1 MVSKNNY
8 RLMTERCFSH
18 QQHWGLRKLSIGVA
32 SVLLGTAIIAQGSV
46 YADTQTTP
54 SDSSENSVDKTVDNP
69 TDSGQTYVLKS
80 SANSAASDN
89 SGTPT
94 SSTDNATS
102 ASTPNESA
110 ANEDTDINGVPT
122 TFTCAK
128 SAVTSNGDSNPNTKE
143 SGEYWPDTKGAS
155 IKNYDKTTSTDF
167 STDKAA
173 SENHAIDPS
182 TIKGYDQEYSD
193 TPNLMHTQDLHL
205 YVNGK
210 EVDIS
215 TLQDDDKLND
225 NSEYPNHNSKGHA
238 RLIKVSDFGP
248 NTYFYARNAVQKYN
262 QITGEIDHYD
272 VKWTL
277 ESVNYANEQALLAFG
292 IKGILDGGGNLLFNV
307 GSGWQVAK
315 RGNFANTHLQFF
327 KEINVHKFANQDGTL
342 KETVTEAIKNGD
354 IVATALKIHE
364 GFTDLDN
371 NEAIE
376 ISENAVHRVLVD
388 DSATLAYQKTNDGY
402 LAITRTYNDISDH
415 DAKFNN
421 ANQVV
426 ALLELDVPKE
436 GFDLSIATSGPS
448 TKGEMAEG
456 SKVAPAVLDTVAY
469 LKTLTVNYYELG
481 ENGNPTTIK
490 LKDTKTAHNFIGKSY
505 GLQNT
510 DQDQDGKQDAFDY
523 SAPQEITDQDGT
535 TWRLVKQTGNN
546 LKNHTYQDCLNV
558 INYYYQ
564 KSEVRRQGTESV
576 TYKFYNDQEKTELV
590 KEITKTPVCQ
600 DGKWQWQVKETDYDD
615 QGNETHQSITTDGLI
630 EGLSADQATVKFTGT
645 VNYDSNGKASGTTW
659 DANNSTYGTIKTPAI
674 EGYTADKPSVG
685 GETVSPNDSSL
696 NREYKVVYTQNR
708 YHKGKDTE
716 TKDVTRTIEYYDNV
730 THEPIPSNLES
741 TVTQTATLKRNKIYD
756 DQNNFIGYGTVS
768 ADGSSYTIDNSWKV
782 DAQTWTQQDSTDLS
796 DYGYTAPDRASVA
809 TVTVDGSTTNV
820 TEKVYYGH
828 QTMPV
833 TPTNPGTPGK
843 PINPKGDA
851 KYPKGITKND
861 LTATVKRTINY
872 VDENGNK
879 VNGAPDGTSTYVQ
892 TAEFTRTAIVDKVTG
907 KILGYD
913 TNNDGKVDTEN
924 ANRAWTPIEKTLE
937 TVKSA
942 DPSSVGYDKVDIANV
957 SSLVVTP
964 DQGNKTVKVTYSNNK
979 TYHMGTDAETKD
991 VTRTI
996 EYYDSVTHEP
1006 IPSNLESTVTQTA
1019 TLKRNKIYDDQNN
1032 FIGYGTVSAD
1042 GSSYTIDNSWKV
1054 DAQTWTQ
1061 QDSTDLSDYGYTAP
1075 DRASVATVTVDG
1087 STTNVT
1093 EKVYYGH
1100 QTMPVTPTN
1109 PGTPGKPINPKG
1121 DAKYPK
1127 GITKN
1132 DLTATVK
1139 RTINYVDEDGNK
1151 VNGAPD
1157 GTSSYVQTAEFTRTA
1172 IVDKVTGKILGYDT
1186 NNDGKVDTE
1195 SADRAWTP
1203 IEKTL
1208 EAVKSADPSSVG
1220 YDNVDIANVSSLVV
1234 TPDQGNKTVKV
1245 TYNNNPVSGTIKYID
1260 DTTGVELDSDNLP
1273 SGKIGST
1280 INYKTADKIKSYK
1293 DQGYELVSNDFTDGS
1308 QVYKKTG
1315 NDFVVRLKHKTQTIT
1330 PNDPNPVTPGQPINP
1345 NNPNSPVYPTGVDHK
1360 NLAKDATQTIHYI
1373 GAGDKTPADNI
1384 VRQKDAFTR
1393 TVTIDKVTGKILTI
1407 TPWSTKTFNT
1417 VNTPV
1422 VNGYHADKKVAGG
1435 LTATVDNPNV
1445 EDTVNYAP
1453 NGKLIP
1459 VDPNGK
1465 PIPGADTPTYTT
1477 DPKNPTKVLN
1487 PTVPSIDGWEPKDKR
1502 PGDSITPK
1510 DPGRDTP
1517 VPYDQVVSGTIKYID
1532 DTTGKELSSENL
1544 AKGTVGSKISYT
1556 TKDKIKDYE
1565 GHGYEL
1571 VSNNFTDG
1579 TQTYA
1584 KEGNDFVV
1592 HLKHAIKESVSYKDA
1607 TQTIHYT
1614 GVGSDT
1620 LTDKVQTEKNAFSKT
1635 DTVDKVT
1642 GEVTKTTGWVGTKTF
1657 GTEDTP
1663 VVNGYHADK
1672 KVAGGLTAT
1681 VDNPNVEETVTYA
1694 PNGKLIPVDENGTPI
1709 PGANT
1714 PTYTTDSNDP
1724 TKVLNPTVPRIDG
1737 WQPKD
1742 NQPGDSITPNDP
1754 GKDTKVPY
1762 VQVVS
1767 GTIKYIDDTTGKEL
1781 SGENLKKGTVGSK
1794 IDYQTA
1800 DKIKDYENQGYE
1812 LVSNDFTD
1820 GTQTYAKE
1828 GNDFIVHLKHATKT
1842 ITPEDPATPG
1852 DPINPN
1858 DPNSPVYPTEVDHK
1872 NLAKDATQTIHYI
1885 GAGDKTPA
1893 DNIVRQKDAFTR
1905 TVTIDKVTGK
1915 ILTITPWSTKTFNT
1929 VNTPVVNGY
1938 HADKK
1943 TAGGLTATVDN
1954 PNVEETVTYAPNGKL
1969 IPVDENGKPI
1979 PGANTPTY
1987 TTDSNDPT
1995 KVLSPTVPR
2004 IDGWQPKDNQPGDSI
2019 TPKDPGKDTPVIYV
2033 EKPQKPVMP
2042 VVPEQPENPAVPN
2055 NSEQPRTPDQPD
2067 NSKQPSKPTITDQP
2081 NDSIVPNNAKHL
2093 AALTPRDQS
2102 QGISAVPGDSKQ
2114 RATVSN
2120 SVAAVS
2126 EKETTLPQTGNDKN
2140 QAEAAMGLGLTSL
2153 STIMAML
2160 GLKKRRHN

>member
-1 MVSKNNY
+1 MIEK
-8 RLMTERCFSH
+8 CFN
-18 QQHWGLRKLSIGVA
+18 QRQHWGLRKLSIGVA

-46 YADTQTTP
+46 YADTQSAP
-54 SDSSENSVDKTVDNP
+54 ADSAENGVSSTGESAA
-69 TDSGQTYVLKS
+69 SGHTYVLKS
-80 SANSAASDN
+80 SQDTAATTDSQATAASAA
-89 SGTPT
+89 P
-94 SSTDNATS
+94 AM
-102 ASTPNESA
+102 ASA
-110 ANEDTDINGVPT
+110 AEGQTDHDVNGVQT
-122 TFTCAK
+122 TFTRNQ
-128 SAVTSNGDSNPNTKE
+128 SAVTGNSDSNPIGNE
-143 SGEYWPDTKGAS
+143 SGAYWPDTKGAS
-155 IKNYDKTTSTDF
+155 IKNYDKTHSVDFAQGGTDLSGGKF
-167 STDKAA
+167 VDPTKLTD
-173 SENHAIDPS
+173 
-182 TIKGYDQEYSD
+182 YDQEYSD
-193 TPNLMHTQDLHL
+193 TPNLMHNQDLHL

-215 TLQDDDKLND
+215 TLQDDDSLGNQKQLN
-225 NSEYPNHNSKGHA
+225 SSYPGHNSKGHA
-238 RLIKVSDFGP
+238 HLIKVSDFGP

-262 QITGEIDHYD
+262 QITGAIEHYD

-292 IKGILDGGGNLLFNV
+292 IKGLLDGGGNLLFNV

-327 KEINVHKFANQDGTL
+327 KEVNIDNFVNQNGTL
-342 KETVTEAIKNGD
+342 KETVAEAIKNGD

-388 DSATLAYQKTNDGY
+388 NSATLAYQKTNDGY

-415 DAKFNN
+415 DAKFKNTD
-421 ANQVV
+421 QVV

-448 TKGEMAEG
+448 VKGEMAEG

-469 LKTLTVNYYELG
+469 LKTLTVNYYELD

-564 KSEVRRQGTESV
+564 KSEVRQQGTESV

-590 KEITKTPVCQ
+590 KEITKTPVYQ

-615 QGNETHQSITTDGLI
+615 QGNETHQSTITDSLM

-645 VNYDSNGKASGTTW
+645 VNYDGNGKVTGTTW
-659 DANNSTYGTIKTPAI
+659 DANDRTYGTIKTLPV
-674 EGYTADKPSVG
+674 EGYTADKNSVG
-685 GETVSPNDSSL
+685 GETVLPNDSSL

-708 YHKGKDTE
+708 YRLTEKFVDEDGNELSPSVPKGSSYKNGDGFDV
-716 TKDVTRTIEYYDNV
+716 TKDAKVIPGYVLIKQDN
-730 THEPIPSNLES
+730 TSGKFSNGD
-741 TVTQTATLKRNKIYD
+741 QTATFIYK
-756 DQNNFIGYGTVS
+756 
-768 ADGSSYTIDNSWKV
+768 KV
-782 DAQTWTQQDSTDLS
+782 GKLIPVD
-796 DYGYTAPDRASVA
+796 PD
-809 TVTVDGSTTNV
+809 
-820 TEKVYYGH
+820 
-828 QTMPV
+828 
-833 TPTNPGTPGK
+833 GK
-843 PINPKGDA
+843 PIPGADTPT
-851 KYPKGITKND
+851 YKND
-861 LTATVKRTINY
+861 PTDPTKVLNPTVPSI
-872 VDENGNK
+872 
-879 VNGAPDGTSTYVQ
+879 DGWKPKDNQPGDSITPKDPTQDTPVPYVQ
-892 TAEFTRTAIVDKVTG
+892 VVSGTIKYIDDMTG
-907 KILGYD
+907 KELNSENLKKGTVGSKIDYQTADKIKDYEDHGYELVSND
-913 TNNDGKVDTEN
+913 FKDGKQTYAKEGNDFVVHLKHAT
-924 ANRAWTPIEKTLE
+924 
-937 TVKSA
+937 KS
-942 DPSSVGYDKVDIANV
+942 
-957 SSLVVTP
+957 VTP
-964 DQGNKTVKVTYSNNK
+964 D
-979 TYHMGTDAETKD
+979 
-991 VTRTI
+991 
-996 EYYDSVTHEP
+996 
-1006 IPSNLESTVTQTA
+1006 
-1019 TLKRNKIYDDQNN
+1019 
-1032 FIGYGTVSAD
+1032 
-1042 GSSYTIDNSWKV
+1042 
-1054 DAQTWTQ
+1054 
-1061 QDSTDLSDYGYTAP
+1061 
-1075 DRASVATVTVDG
+1075 
-1087 STTNVT
+1087 
-1093 EKVYYGH
+1093 
-1100 QTMPVTPTN
+1100 N
-1109 PGTPGKPINPKG
+1109 PATPGQPINPKG

-1186 NNDGKVDTE
+1186 DNDGKVDTE
-1195 SADRAWTP
+1195 NANRAWTP

-1220 YDNVDIANVSSLVV
+1220 YDKVDTANVSPLVV
-1234 TPDQGNKTVKV
+1234 TPDQGDKTVTV
-1245 TYNNNPVSGTIKYID
+1245 TYSNNPVSGTIKYID

-1360 NLAKDATQTIHYI
+1360 NLAKDAAQTIHYI

-1517 VPYDQVVSGTIKYID
+1517 VPYDQVVSGMIKYID

-1544 AKGTVGSKISYT
+1544 EKGIVGSKINYF

-1565 GHGYEL
+1565 DH
-1571 VSNNFTDG
+1571 
-1579 TQTYA
+1579 
-1584 KEGNDFVV
+1584 
-1592 HLKHAIKESVSYKDA
+1592 
-1607 TQTIHYT
+1607 
-1614 GVGSDT
+1614 
-1620 LTDKVQTEKNAFSKT
+1620 
-1635 DTVDKVT
+1635 
-1642 GEVTKTTGWVGTKTF
+1642 
-1657 GTEDTP
+1657 
-1663 VVNGYHADK
+1663 
-1672 KVAGGLTAT
+1672 
-1681 VDNPNVEETVTYA
+1681 
-1694 PNGKLIPVDENGTPI
+1694 
-1709 PGANT
+1709 
-1714 PTYTTDSNDP
+1714 
-1724 TKVLNPTVPRIDG
+1724 
-1737 WQPKD
+1737 
-1742 NQPGDSITPNDP
+1742 
-1754 GKDTKVPY
+1754 
-1762 VQVVS
+1762 
-1767 GTIKYIDDTTGKEL
+1767 
-1781 SGENLKKGTVGSK
+1781 
-1794 IDYQTA
+1794 
-1800 DKIKDYENQGYE
+1800 GYE
-1812 LVSNDFTD
+1812 LVSNDFND
-1820 GTQTYAKE
+1820 GKQTYAKE
-1828 GNDFIVHLKHATKT
+1828 GNDFIVHLKHATKET
-1842 ITPEDPATPG
+1842 V
-1852 DPINPN
+1852 
-1858 DPNSPVYPTEVDHK
+1858 SY
-1872 NLAKDATQTIHYI
+1872 KDATQTIHYT
-1885 GAGDKTPA
+1885 GAGSDTPA
-1893 DNIVRQKDAFTR
+1893 DKVQTEKHAFSKTD
-1905 TVTIDKVTGK
+1905 TIDKVTGEVTK
-1915 ILTITPWSTKTFNT
+1915 TTGWIGTKTFGT
-1929 VNTPVVNGY
+1929 EDTPVINGY

-1943 TAGGLTATVDN
+1943 VAGGLMATVDN
-1954 PNVEETVTYAPNGKL
+1954 PNVEDTVNYAPNGKL
-1969 IPVDENGKPI
+1969 IPVDPNGKPI

-1987 TTDSNDPT
+1987 TTDPKDPT
-1995 KVLSPTVPR
+1995 KVLNPTLPR
-2004 IDGWQPKDNQPGDSI
+2004 IDGWQPKDKQPGDSI
-2019 TPKDPGKDTPVIYV
+2019 TPNDPGKDTPVIYV

-2042 VVPEQPENPAVPN
+2042 VIP
-2055 NSEQPRTPDQPD
+2055 EQPRTPNQPD
-2067 NSKQPSKPTITDQP
+2067 NSKQPSKLTITDQP

-2102 QGISAVPGDSKQ
+2102 QDISAVPGDSKQ

>member
-8 RLMTERCFSH
+8 QQLIEKCLNQR
-18 QQHWGLRKLSIGVA
+18 QHWGLRKLSIGVA
-32 SVLLGTAIIAQGSV
+32 SVLLGTAIIAQGAV
-46 YADTQTTP
+46 YADTQSATA
-54 SDSSENSVDKTVDNP
+54 DSAENGISSAGESAV
-69 TDSGQTYVLKS
+69 SGNTYVLKS
-80 SANSAASDN
+80 SQDTSATTDSQATAASAAPAMASAAE
-89 SGTPT
+89 GQ
-94 SSTDNATS
+94 TDHDVNGVQT
-102 ASTPNESA
+102 TFKRNESA
-110 ANEDTDINGVPT
+110 VTGNSDNN
-122 TFTCAK
+122 
-128 SAVTSNGDSNPNTKE
+128 STSNE
-143 SGEYWPDTKGAS
+143 SGVYWPDTKGAS
-155 IKNYDKTTSTDF
+155 IKNYDKTHSVDFAQGGTDLSSGKF
-167 STDKAA
+167 VDPTKLTD
-173 SENHAIDPS
+173 
-182 TIKGYDQEYSD
+182 YDQEYSD

-210 EVDIS
+210 EVDIN
-215 TLQDDDKLND
+215 TLQDDDDLNH
-225 NSEYPNHNSKGHA
+225 NLEYPNHISRGHA

-262 QITGEIDHYD
+262 QITGAIEHYD

-292 IKGILDGGGNLLFNV
+292 IKGILDSGGNLLFNV

-327 KEINVHKFANQDGTL
+327 KEVNIDNFVNQNGTL
-342 KETVTEAIKNGD
+342 KETVAEAIKNGD

-388 DSATLAYQKTNDGY
+388 NSTTLAHQKTNDGY
-402 LAITRTYNDISDH
+402 LAITRPYNDISDH
-415 DAKFNN
+415 DTKFNN
-421 ANQVV
+421 ANEVV

-448 TKGEMAEG
+448 VKGEMAEG

-469 LKTLTVNYYELG
+469 LKTLTVNYYELD

-535 TWRLVKQTGNN
+535 TWKLVKQTGNN
-546 LKNHTYQDCLNV
+546 LKDNEKDKKHDNTYQDCLNV

-564 KSEVRRQGTESV
+564 KSEVRQQGTESV
-576 TYKFYNDQEKTELV
+576 TYKFYNDQEKTKLV
-590 KEITKTPVCQ
+590 KEITKTPVYQ
-600 DGKWQWQVKETDYDD
+600 DGEWQWRIEETDYDD
-615 QGNETHQSITTDGLI
+615 QGHKTYQTTITTDSLM
-630 EGLSADQATVKFTGT
+630 EGLSADQAIVKFTGT
-645 VNYDSNGKASGTTW
+645 VNYDGNGKATGTTW
-659 DANNSTYGTIKTPAI
+659 DSNNKTYGTIKTPAV
-674 EGYTADKPSVG
+674 EGYTADKASVG
-685 GETVSPNDSSL
+685 GETVLPNGSSL
-696 NREYKVVYTQNR
+696 NRAYEVVYTQNR
-708 YHKGKDTE
+708 YHLTEKFVDEAGHELLQSVPKGSSYKNGDGFDVTKDAKVIPGYVLVKQDNTSGKFGNGDQTATFTYKKVGKLIPVDENNQAIPGANTSTYKTDPTNPTKVLNPTVPSIDGWKPKDNQPGDSITPKDPTQDTPVPYVQVVSGTIKYVDDTTGKQLSSENLKKGTVGSKINYTTKDKIESYKDHGYELVSNNFSDGKQTYAKEGNDFEVHLKHATKSVTPDDPATPGQPINPKGDAKYPKGVAKNDLTATVKRTINYVDEDGNKVNGAPDGTGSYVQTAEFTRTVIVDKVTGKILGYDTNNDGKVDTENGNRAWTPIDKTLEAVKSADPSSVGYDKVDIANVSSLVVTPDQGDKTVKVTYSNNKTYHMGTDAE
-716 TKDVTRTIEYYDNV
+716 TKDVTRKIEYYDNV

-782 DAQTWTQQDSTDLS
+782 DAQTWTQQDSADLS
-796 DYGYTAPDRASVA
+796 DYGYTAPDRASV
-809 TVTVDGSTTNV
+809 
-820 TEKVYYGH
+820 
-828 QTMPV
+828 
-833 TPTNPGTPGK
+833 
-843 PINPKGDA
+843 
-851 KYPKGITKND
+851 
-861 LTATVKRTINY
+861 
-872 VDENGNK
+872 
-879 VNGAPDGTSTYVQ
+879 
-892 TAEFTRTAIVDKVTG
+892 
-907 KILGYD
+907 
-913 TNNDGKVDTEN
+913 
-924 ANRAWTPIEKTLE
+924 
-937 TVKSA
+937 
-942 DPSSVGYDKVDIANV
+942 
-957 SSLVVTP
+957 
-964 DQGNKTVKVTYSNNK
+964 
-979 TYHMGTDAETKD
+979 
-991 VTRTI
+991 
-996 EYYDSVTHEP
+996 
-1006 IPSNLESTVTQTA
+1006 
-1019 TLKRNKIYDDQNN
+1019 
-1032 FIGYGTVSAD
+1032 
-1042 GSSYTIDNSWKV
+1042 
-1054 DAQTWTQ
+1054 
-1061 QDSTDLSDYGYTAP
+1061 
-1075 DRASVATVTVDG
+1075 VAVTVDG

-1186 NNDGKVDTE
+1186 DNDGKVDTE
-1195 SADRAWTP
+1195 NANRAWTP

-1208 EAVKSADPSSVG
+1208 ETVKSADPSSVG
-1220 YDNVDIANVSSLVV
+1220 YDKVDTANVSPLVV
-1234 TPDQGNKTVKV
+1234 TPDQGDKTVTV
-1245 TYNNNPVSGTIKYID
+1245 TYSNNPVSGTIKYID

-1280 INYKTADKIKSYK
+1280 INYKTADKIKAYE

-1360 NLAKDATQTIHYI
+1360 NLAKNATQTIHYI
-1373 GAGDKTPADNI
+1373 GAGDKTPADN
-1384 VRQKDAFTR
+1384 VVTQKDAFTR

-1445 EDTVNYAP
+1445 EETVTYAP

-1459 VDPNGK
+1459 VDPNGT
-1465 PIPGADTPTYTT
+1465 PIPGANTPTYTT
-1477 DPKNPTKVLN
+1477 DPNDPTKVLN
-1487 PTVPSIDGWEPKDKR
+1487 PTVPSIDGWQPKDKR
-1502 PGDSITPK
+1502 PGDSVMPK

-1544 AKGTVGSKISYT
+1544 EKGIVGSKINYF
-1556 TKDKIKDYE
+1556 TKDRIKDYE
-1565 GHGYEL
+1565 DH
-1571 VSNNFTDG
+1571 
-1579 TQTYA
+1579 
-1584 KEGNDFVV
+1584 
-1592 HLKHAIKESVSYKDA
+1592 
-1607 TQTIHYT
+1607 
-1614 GVGSDT
+1614 
-1620 LTDKVQTEKNAFSKT
+1620 
-1635 DTVDKVT
+1635 
-1642 GEVTKTTGWVGTKTF
+1642 
-1657 GTEDTP
+1657 
-1663 VVNGYHADK
+1663 
-1672 KVAGGLTAT
+1672 
-1681 VDNPNVEETVTYA
+1681 
-1694 PNGKLIPVDENGTPI
+1694 
-1709 PGANT
+1709 
-1714 PTYTTDSNDP
+1714 
-1724 TKVLNPTVPRIDG
+1724 
-1737 WQPKD
+1737 
-1742 NQPGDSITPNDP
+1742 
-1754 GKDTKVPY
+1754 
-1762 VQVVS
+1762 
-1767 GTIKYIDDTTGKEL
+1767 
-1781 SGENLKKGTVGSK
+1781 
-1794 IDYQTA
+1794 
-1800 DKIKDYENQGYE
+1800 GYE
-1812 LVSNDFTD
+1812 LVSNDFND
-1820 GTQTYAKE
+1820 GKQTYAKE
-1828 GNDFIVHLKHATKT
+1828 GNDFIVHLKHATK
-1842 ITPEDPATPG
+1842 EKV
-1852 DPINPN
+1852 
-1858 DPNSPVYPTEVDHK
+1858 SY
-1872 NLAKDATQTIHYI
+1872 KDATQTIHYT
-1885 GAGDKTPA
+1885 GAGSDTPA
-1893 DNIVRQKDAFTR
+1893 DKVQTEKHAFSKTD
-1905 TVTIDKVTGK
+1905 TIDKVTGEVTK
-1915 ILTITPWSTKTFNT
+1915 TTGWIGTKTFGT
-1929 VNTPVVNGY
+1929 EDTPVINGY

-1943 TAGGLTATVDN
+1943 VAGGLMATVDN
-1954 PNVEETVTYAPNGKL
+1954 PNVEDTVNYAPNGKL
-1969 IPVDENGKPI
+1969 IPVDPNGKPI
-1979 PGANTPTY
+1979 PGADTPTY
-1987 TTDSNDPT
+1987 TTNPTNPT
-1995 KVLSPTVPR
+1995 KVLNPTVPS
-2004 IDGWQPKDNQPGDSI
+2004 IDDWQPKDKRPGDSVVP
-2019 TPKDPGKDTPVIYV
+2019 TNPGKDTPVVYV
-2033 EKPQKPVMP
+2033 KKRQKPVMP
-2042 VVPEQPENPAVPN
+2042 VIP
-2055 NSEQPRTPDQPD
+2055 EQPRTPNQPD
-2067 NSKQPSKPTITDQP
+2067 NSKQPSKLTITDQP

-2102 QGISAVPGDSKQ
+2102 QDISAVPGDSKQ

>member
-122 TFTCAK
+122 TFTRAK
-128 SAVTSNGDSNPNTKE
+128 SAVTGNGDSNPNTKE

-590 KEITKTPVCQ
+590 KEITKTPVYQ

-796 DYGYTAPDRASVA
+796 DCGYTAPDRASVA
-809 TVTVDGSTTNV
+809 
-820 TEKVYYGH
+820 
-828 QTMPV
+828 
-833 TPTNPGTPGK
+833 
-843 PINPKGDA
+843 A
-851 KYPKGITKND
+851 
-861 LTATVKRTINY
+861 
-872 VDENGNK
+872 
-879 VNGAPDGTSTYVQ
+879 
-892 TAEFTRTAIVDKVTG
+892 
-907 KILGYD
+907 
-913 TNNDGKVDTEN
+913 
-924 ANRAWTPIEKTLE
+924 
-937 TVKSA
+937 
-942 DPSSVGYDKVDIANV
+942 
-957 SSLVVTP
+957 
-964 DQGNKTVKVTYSNNK
+964 
-979 TYHMGTDAETKD
+979 
-991 VTRTI
+991 
-996 EYYDSVTHEP
+996 
-1006 IPSNLESTVTQTA
+1006 
-1019 TLKRNKIYDDQNN
+1019 
-1032 FIGYGTVSAD
+1032 
-1042 GSSYTIDNSWKV
+1042 
-1054 DAQTWTQ
+1054 
-1061 QDSTDLSDYGYTAP
+1061 
-1075 DRASVATVTVDG
+1075 VTVDG

-1195 SADRAWTP
+1195 SADRAWMP

-1885 GAGDKTPA
+1885 GAGDKTPV

-1905 TVTIDKVTGK
+1905 TITIDKVTGK
-1915 ILTITPWSTKTFNT
+1915 ILSITPWSTKTFNT

>member
-110 ANEDTDINGVPT
+110 ANENTDINGVPT
-122 TFTCAK
+122 TFTRAK
-128 SAVTSNGDSNPNTKE
+128 SAVTGNDDSNPNTKE
-143 SGEYWPDTKGAS
+143 SGKYWPDTKGAS
-155 IKNYDKTTSTDF
+155 IKNYDKTTSTNF

-448 TKGEMAEG
+448 AKGGMAEG

-590 KEITKTPVCQ
+590 KEITKTPVYQ

-615 QGNETHQSITTDGLI
+615 QGNETHQSITTDGLM

-708 YHKGKDTE
+708 YRLTEKFVDEDGHELSRSVPKGSSYKNGDGFDVTKDAKVIPGYVLVKQDNTKGKFGNGDQTATFTYKKVGKLIPVDENGTPIPGADTP
-716 TKDVTRTIEYYDNV
+716 TYKNDPNDSSKVAPN
-730 THEPIPSNLES
+730 EPIPD
-741 TVTQTATLKRNKIYD
+741 VP
-756 DQNNFIGYGTVS
+756 GYMPVNPS
-768 ADGSSYTIDNSWKV
+768 
-782 DAQTWTQQDSTDLS
+782 
-796 DYGYTAPDRASVA
+796 
-809 TVTVDGSTTNV
+809 
-820 TEKVYYGH
+820 
-828 QTMPV
+828 PV
-833 TPTNPGTPGK
+833 TPKDPTQDTPVPYAQVVSGTIKYIDDMTGKELSSEPLKKGTVGSKIDYTTKDKIKDYEDHGYELVSNNFSDGTQTYAKEGNNFEVHLKHATKSVTPDDPATPGK
-843 PINPKGDA
+843 TINPKGDA
-851 KYPKGITKND
+851 KYPKGITKD
-861 LTATVKRTINY
+861 
-872 VDENGNK
+872 
-879 VNGAPDGTSTYVQ
+879 
-892 TAEFTRTAIVDKVTG
+892 
-907 KILGYD
+907 
-913 TNNDGKVDTEN
+913 
-924 ANRAWTPIEKTLE
+924 
-937 TVKSA
+937 
-942 DPSSVGYDKVDIANV
+942 
-957 SSLVVTP
+957 
-964 DQGNKTVKVTYSNNK
+964 
-979 TYHMGTDAETKD
+979 
-991 VTRTI
+991 
-996 EYYDSVTHEP
+996 
-1006 IPSNLESTVTQTA
+1006 
-1019 TLKRNKIYDDQNN
+1019 
-1032 FIGYGTVSAD
+1032 
-1042 GSSYTIDNSWKV
+1042 
-1054 DAQTWTQ
+1054 
-1061 QDSTDLSDYGYTAP
+1061 
-1075 DRASVATVTVDG
+1075 
-1087 STTNVT
+1087 
-1093 EKVYYGH
+1093 
-1100 QTMPVTPTN
+1100 
-1109 PGTPGKPINPKG
+1109 
-1121 DAKYPK
+1121 
-1127 GITKN
+1127 

-1157 GTSSYVQTAEFTRTA
+1157 GKSSYVQTAEFTRTA

-1220 YDNVDIANVSSLVV
+1220 YDKVDTANVSPLVV
-1234 TPDQGNKTVKV
+1234 TPDQGDKIVTV
-1245 TYNNNPVSGTIKYID
+1245 TYSNNPVSGTIKYID

-1620 LTDKVQTEKNAFSKT
+1620 PTDKVQTEKNAFSKT

-1742 NQPGDSITPNDP
+1742 NQPGDSITP
-1754 GKDTKVPY
+1754 
-1762 VQVVS
+1762 
-1767 GTIKYIDDTTGKEL
+1767 
-1781 SGENLKKGTVGSK
+1781 
-1794 IDYQTA
+1794 
-1800 DKIKDYENQGYE
+1800 
-1812 LVSNDFTD
+1812 
-1820 GTQTYAKE
+1820 
-1828 GNDFIVHLKHATKT
+1828 
-1842 ITPEDPATPG
+1842 
-1852 DPINPN
+1852 
-1858 DPNSPVYPTEVDHK
+1858 
-1872 NLAKDATQTIHYI
+1872 
-1885 GAGDKTPA
+1885 
-1893 DNIVRQKDAFTR
+1893 
-1905 TVTIDKVTGK
+1905 
-1915 ILTITPWSTKTFNT
+1915 
-1929 VNTPVVNGY
+1929 
-1938 HADKK
+1938 
-1943 TAGGLTATVDN
+1943 
-1954 PNVEETVTYAPNGKL
+1954 
-1969 IPVDENGKPI
+1969 
-1979 PGANTPTY
+1979 
-1987 TTDSNDPT
+1987 
-1995 KVLSPTVPR
+1995 
-2004 IDGWQPKDNQPGDSI
+2004 
-2019 TPKDPGKDTPVIYV
+2019 KDPGKDTPVIYV

-2067 NSKQPSKPTITDQP
+2067 NSKQPSKPTITDQ
-2081 NDSIVPNNAKHL
+2081 
-2093 AALTPRDQS
+2093 QS
-2102 QGISAVPGDSKQ
+2102 Q
-2114 RATVSN
+2114 R
-2120 SVAAVS
+2120 
-2126 EKETTLPQTGNDKN
+2126 
-2140 QAEAAMGLGLTSL
+2140 
-2153 STIMAML
+2153 
-2160 GLKKRRHN
+2160 

>member
-8 RLMTERCFSH
+8 RQMIEKCFN
-18 QQHWGLRKLSIGVA
+18 QRQHWGLRKLSIGVA

-46 YADTQTTP
+46 YADTQSAP
-54 SDSSENSVDKTVDNP
+54 ADSAENGVSSTGESAA
-69 TDSGQTYVLKS
+69 SGNTYVLKS
-80 SANSAASDN
+80 SQD
-89 SGTPT
+89 
-94 SSTDNATS
+94 TS
-102 ASTPNESA
+102 ATTDSQAAVTSTSPATA
-110 ANEDTDINGVPT
+110 AVSEAQTDHDVNGVQT
-122 TFTCAK
+122 TFTRSQ
-128 SAVTSNGDSNPNTKE
+128 SAVTGNSDSNPISDE

-155 IKNYDKTTSTDF
+155 IKNYDKTITTDF

-173 SENHAIDPS
+173 AENQVIDPS

-215 TLQDDDKLND
+215 TLQDDDKLNGD
-225 NSEYPNHNSKGHA
+225 SKYPTHSSKGHA
-238 RLIKVSDFGP
+238 HLIKVSDFGP

-262 QITGEIDHYD
+262 QITGAIEHYD

-292 IKGILDGGGNLLFNV
+292 IKGLLDGGGNLLFNV

-327 KEINVHKFANQDGTL
+327 KEVNIDNFVNQNGTL
-342 KETVTEAIKNGD
+342 KETVAEAIKNGD

-388 DSATLAYQKTNDGY
+388 NSATLAYQKTNDGY

-415 DAKFNN
+415 DAKFKNTD
-421 ANQVV
+421 QVV

-448 TKGEMAEG
+448 VKGEMAEG

-469 LKTLTVNYYELG
+469 LKTLTVNYYELD
-481 ENGNPTTIK
+481 ENGNPTMIR

-535 TWRLVKQTGNN
+535 TWKLVKQTGNN
-546 LKNHTYQDCLNV
+546 LKDNEKDKKHDNTYQDCLNV

-564 KSEVRRQGTESV
+564 KSEVRQQGTESV
-576 TYKFYNDQEKTELV
+576 TYKFYNDQEKTKLV
-590 KEITKTPVCQ
+590 KEITKTPVYQ
-600 DGKWQWQVKETDYDD
+600 DGEWQWRIEETDYDD
-615 QGNETHQSITTDGLI
+615 QGHKTYQTTITTDSLM
-630 EGLSADQATVKFTGT
+630 EGLSADQAIVKFTGT
-645 VNYDSNGKASGTTW
+645 VNYDGNGKATGTTW
-659 DANNSTYGTIKTPAI
+659 DSNNKTYGTIKTPPV
-674 EGYTADKPSVG
+674 EGYTADKNSVG
-685 GETVSPNDSSL
+685 GETVLPNDSSL

-708 YHKGKDTE
+708 YRLTEKFVDEDGHELLSSVPKGSSYKNGDGFDVTKDAKVIPGYVLVKQDNTKGKFGNGD
-716 TKDVTRTIEYYDNV
+716 
-730 THEPIPSNLES
+730 
-741 TVTQTATLKRNKIYD
+741 QTATFIYKKVGKLVPVDPDGQPISGADTPTYKNDPTDPTKVLNPTVPSINDWQPKDNQPGDSITPKDPTQDTPVPYVQVVSGTIKYIDDMTGKELNSENLKK
-756 DQNNFIGYGTVS
+756 GTVGS
-768 ADGSSYTIDNSWKV
+768 KIDYQTADKIKDYEDHGYELVSNDFK
-782 DAQTWTQQDSTDLS
+782 DGKQTYAKEGNDFEVHLKH
-796 DYGYTAPDRASVA
+796 A
-809 TVTVDGSTTNV
+809 TKS
-820 TEKVYYGH
+820 
-828 QTMPV
+828 V
-833 TPTNPGTPGK
+833 TPTNPATPGQ
-843 PINPKGDA
+843 PMNPKGDA
-851 KYPKGITKND
+851 KYPDGVAKND
-861 LTATVKRTINY
+861 LTATVTRTINY
-872 VDENGNK
+872 VDEDGNK
-879 VNGAPDGTSTYVQ
+879 VNGAPDGTSSYVQ

-913 TNNDGKVDTEN
+913 TDNDGKVDTEN
-924 ANRAWTPIEKTLE
+924 ADRAWMPIEKTLDA
-937 TVKSA
+937 VKSA
-942 DPSSVGYDKVDIANV
+942 DPSLVGYDKVDIANV
-957 SSLVVTP
+957 SLLVVTP

-979 TYHMGTDAETKD
+979 TYHIGTDAETKD

-1032 FIGYGTVSAD
+1032 FIGYGTVSAG

-1054 DAQTWTQ
+1054 DVQTWTQ

-1075 DRASVATVTVDG
+1075 DRASVAAVTVDS

-1186 NNDGKVDTE
+1186 DNDGKVDTE
-1195 SADRAWTP
+1195 NANRAWTP

-1220 YDNVDIANVSSLVV
+1220 YDKVDTANVSPLVV
-1234 TPDQGNKTVKV
+1234 TPDQGDKTVTV
-1245 TYNNNPVSGTIKYID
+1245 TYSNNPVSGTIKYID

-1517 VPYDQVVSGTIKYID
+1517 VPYDQVVSGMIKYID

-1544 AKGTVGSKISYT
+1544 EKGIVGSKINYF

-1565 GHGYEL
+1565 DH
-1571 VSNNFTDG
+1571 
-1579 TQTYA
+1579 
-1584 KEGNDFVV
+1584 
-1592 HLKHAIKESVSYKDA
+1592 
-1607 TQTIHYT
+1607 
-1614 GVGSDT
+1614 
-1620 LTDKVQTEKNAFSKT
+1620 
-1635 DTVDKVT
+1635 
-1642 GEVTKTTGWVGTKTF
+1642 
-1657 GTEDTP
+1657 
-1663 VVNGYHADK
+1663 
-1672 KVAGGLTAT
+1672 
-1681 VDNPNVEETVTYA
+1681 
-1694 PNGKLIPVDENGTPI
+1694 
-1709 PGANT
+1709 
-1714 PTYTTDSNDP
+1714 
-1724 TKVLNPTVPRIDG
+1724 
-1737 WQPKD
+1737 
-1742 NQPGDSITPNDP
+1742 
-1754 GKDTKVPY
+1754 
-1762 VQVVS
+1762 
-1767 GTIKYIDDTTGKEL
+1767 
-1781 SGENLKKGTVGSK
+1781 
-1794 IDYQTA
+1794 
-1800 DKIKDYENQGYE
+1800 GYE
-1812 LVSNDFTD
+1812 LVSNDFND
-1820 GTQTYAKE
+1820 GKQTYAKE
-1828 GNDFIVHLKHATKT
+1828 GNDFIVHLKHATKET
-1842 ITPEDPATPG
+1842 V
-1852 DPINPN
+1852 
-1858 DPNSPVYPTEVDHK
+1858 SY
-1872 NLAKDATQTIHYI
+1872 KDATQTIHYT
-1885 GAGDKTPA
+1885 GAGSDTPA
-1893 DNIVRQKDAFTR
+1893 DKVQTEKHAFSKTD
-1905 TVTIDKVTGK
+1905 TIDKVTGEVTK
-1915 ILTITPWSTKTFNT
+1915 TTGWIGTKTFGT
-1929 VNTPVVNGY
+1929 EDTPVINGY

-1943 TAGGLTATVDN
+1943 VAGGLMATVDN
-1954 PNVEETVTYAPNGKL
+1954 PNVEDTVNYAPNGKL
-1969 IPVDENGKPI
+1969 IPVDPNGKPI

-1987 TTDSNDPT
+1987 TTDPKDPT
-1995 KVLSPTVPR
+1995 KVLNPTLPR
-2004 IDGWQPKDNQPGDSI
+2004 IDGWQPKDKQPGDSI
-2019 TPKDPGKDTPVIYV
+2019 TPNDPGKDTPVIYV

-2042 VVPEQPENPAVPN
+2042 VIP
-2055 NSEQPRTPDQPD
+2055 EQPRTPNQPD
-2067 NSKQPSKPTITDQP
+2067 NSKQPSKLTITDQP

-2102 QGISAVPGDSKQ
+2102 QDISAVPGDSKQ

>member
-796 DYGYTAPDRASVA
+796 DCGYTAPDRASVA
-809 TVTVDGSTTNV
+809 
-820 TEKVYYGH
+820 
-828 QTMPV
+828 
-833 TPTNPGTPGK
+833 
-843 PINPKGDA
+843 A
-851 KYPKGITKND
+851 
-861 LTATVKRTINY
+861 
-872 VDENGNK
+872 
-879 VNGAPDGTSTYVQ
+879 
-892 TAEFTRTAIVDKVTG
+892 
-907 KILGYD
+907 
-913 TNNDGKVDTEN
+913 
-924 ANRAWTPIEKTLE
+924 
-937 TVKSA
+937 
-942 DPSSVGYDKVDIANV
+942 
-957 SSLVVTP
+957 
-964 DQGNKTVKVTYSNNK
+964 
-979 TYHMGTDAETKD
+979 
-991 VTRTI
+991 
-996 EYYDSVTHEP
+996 
-1006 IPSNLESTVTQTA
+1006 
-1019 TLKRNKIYDDQNN
+1019 
-1032 FIGYGTVSAD
+1032 
-1042 GSSYTIDNSWKV
+1042 
-1054 DAQTWTQ
+1054 
-1061 QDSTDLSDYGYTAP
+1061 
-1075 DRASVATVTVDG
+1075 VTVDG

-1885 GAGDKTPA
+1885 GAGDKTPV

-1905 TVTIDKVTGK
+1905 TITIDKVTGK
-1915 ILTITPWSTKTFNT
+1915 ILSITPWSTKTFNT

>member
-122 TFTCAK
+122 TFTRAK
-128 SAVTSNGDSNPNTKE
+128 SAVTGNGDSNPNTKE

-469 LKTLTVNYYELG
+469 LKTLTVNYYELA

-590 KEITKTPVCQ
+590 KEITKTPVYQ

-796 DYGYTAPDRASVA
+796 DCGYTAPDRASVA
-809 TVTVDGSTTNV
+809 
-820 TEKVYYGH
+820 
-828 QTMPV
+828 
-833 TPTNPGTPGK
+833 
-843 PINPKGDA
+843 A
-851 KYPKGITKND
+851 
-861 LTATVKRTINY
+861 
-872 VDENGNK
+872 
-879 VNGAPDGTSTYVQ
+879 
-892 TAEFTRTAIVDKVTG
+892 
-907 KILGYD
+907 
-913 TNNDGKVDTEN
+913 
-924 ANRAWTPIEKTLE
+924 
-937 TVKSA
+937 
-942 DPSSVGYDKVDIANV
+942 
-957 SSLVVTP
+957 
-964 DQGNKTVKVTYSNNK
+964 
-979 TYHMGTDAETKD
+979 
-991 VTRTI
+991 
-996 EYYDSVTHEP
+996 
-1006 IPSNLESTVTQTA
+1006 
-1019 TLKRNKIYDDQNN
+1019 
-1032 FIGYGTVSAD
+1032 
-1042 GSSYTIDNSWKV
+1042 
-1054 DAQTWTQ
+1054 
-1061 QDSTDLSDYGYTAP
+1061 
-1075 DRASVATVTVDG
+1075 VTVDG

-1195 SADRAWTP
+1195 SADRAWMP

>member
-122 TFTCAK
+122 TFTRAK
-128 SAVTSNGDSNPNTKE
+128 SAVTGNGDSNPNTKE

-238 RLIKVSDFGP
+238 RLIKVSDFGT

-590 KEITKTPVCQ
+590 KEITKTPVYQ

-879 VNGAPDGTSTYVQ
+879 VNGAPDGTST
-892 TAEFTRTAIVDKVTG
+892 
-907 KILGYD
+907 
-913 TNNDGKVDTEN
+913 
-924 ANRAWTPIEKTLE
+924 
-937 TVKSA
+937 
-942 DPSSVGYDKVDIANV
+942 
-957 SSLVVTP
+957 
-964 DQGNKTVKVTYSNNK
+964 
-979 TYHMGTDAETKD
+979 
-991 VTRTI
+991 
-996 EYYDSVTHEP
+996 
-1006 IPSNLESTVTQTA
+1006 
-1019 TLKRNKIYDDQNN
+1019 
-1032 FIGYGTVSAD
+1032 
-1042 GSSYTIDNSWKV
+1042 
-1054 DAQTWTQ
+1054 
-1061 QDSTDLSDYGYTAP
+1061 
-1075 DRASVATVTVDG
+1075 
-1087 STTNVT
+1087 
-1093 EKVYYGH
+1093 
-1100 QTMPVTPTN
+1100 
-1109 PGTPGKPINPKG
+1109 
-1121 DAKYPK
+1121 
-1127 GITKN
+1127 
-1132 DLTATVK
+1132 
-1139 RTINYVDEDGNK
+1139 
-1151 VNGAPD
+1151 
-1157 GTSSYVQTAEFTRTA
+1157 YVQTAEFTRTA

-1828 GNDFIVHLKHATKT
+1828 DNDFIVHLKHATKT

-1885 GAGDKTPA
+1885 GAGDKTPV

-1905 TVTIDKVTGK
+1905 TITIDKVTGK
-1915 ILTITPWSTKTFNT
+1915 ILSITPWSTKTFNT

-2004 IDGWQPKDNQPGDSI
+2004 IDGRQPKDNQPGDSI

>member
-8 RLMTERCFSH
+8 QQLIEKCLNQR
-18 QQHWGLRKLSIGVA
+18 QHWGLRKLSIGVA
-32 SVLLGTAIIAQGSV
+32 SVLLGTAIIAQGAV
-46 YADTQTTP
+46 YADTQSVP
-54 SDSSENSVDKTVDNP
+54 ADSAENDISSTGGSAA
-69 TDSGQTYVLKS
+69 SGNTYVLKS
-80 SANSAASDN
+80 SQDTSA
-89 SGTPT
+89 T
-94 SSTDNATS
+94 TDSQTAATS
-102 ASTPNESA
+102 AAPATTA
-110 ANEDTDINGVPT
+110 ASEEQTDHDVNGVQT
-122 TFTCAK
+122 TFTRNQ
-128 SAVTSNGDSNPNTKE
+128 SAVTGNSDSNPISNE
-143 SGEYWPDTKGAS
+143 SGVYWPDTKGAS
-155 IKNYDKTTSTDF
+155 IKNYDKTHSVDFAQGGIDLSSGKFVNPTKLTD
-167 STDKAA
+167 
-173 SENHAIDPS
+173 
-182 TIKGYDQEYSD
+182 YDQEYSD

-210 EVDIS
+210 EVDIN
-215 TLQDDDKLND
+215 TLQDDDKLNG
-225 NSEYPNHNSKGHA
+225 NSKYPTHSSKGHA
-238 RLIKVSDFGP
+238 HLIKVSDFGP

-262 QITGEIDHYD
+262 QITGAIDHYD

-292 IKGILDGGGNLLFNV
+292 IKGILDSGGNLLFNV

-327 KEINVHKFANQDGTL
+327 KEVNIDNFVNQNGTL
-342 KETVTEAIKNGD
+342 KETVAEAIKNGD

-388 DSATLAYQKTNDGY
+388 NSATLAYQKTNDGY

-436 GFDLSIATSGPS
+436 GFDLSIATAGPS
-448 TKGEMAEG
+448 AKGEMAEG

-469 LKTLTVNYYELG
+469 LKTLTVNYYELD

-546 LKNHTYQDCLNV
+546 LKNRTYQDCLNV

-564 KSEVRRQGTESV
+564 KSEVRQQGTESV
-576 TYKFYNDQEKTELV
+576 TYEFYNDQEKTKLV
-590 KEITKTPVCQ
+590 KEITKTPVYQ
-600 DGKWQWQVKETDYDD
+600 DGKWQWLVKETDYDD
-615 QGNETHQSITTDGLI
+615 RGNETHQTTTTDGLM

-659 DANNSTYGTIKTPAI
+659 DANNSTYGTIKTPDV
-674 EGYTADKPSVG
+674 EGYTKDKSSVG
-685 GETVSPNDSSL
+685 GETVSPNGSSL

-708 YHKGKDTE
+708 YQLTEKFVDEDGHELLSSVPKGSSYKNGDGFDVTKDAKVIPGYVLVKQDNTKGKFGNGD
-716 TKDVTRTIEYYDNV
+716 
-730 THEPIPSNLES
+730 
-741 TVTQTATLKRNKIYD
+741 QTATFIYKKVGKLVPVDPDGQPISGADTPTYKNDPTDPTKVLNPTVPSINDWQPKDNQPGDSITPKDPTQDTPVPYVQVVSGTIKYIDDMTGKELNSENLKK
-756 DQNNFIGYGTVS
+756 GTV
-768 ADGSSYTIDNSWKV
+768 GSKID
-782 DAQTWTQQDSTDLS
+782 
-796 DYGYTAPDRASVA
+796 Y
-809 TVTVDGSTTNV
+809 
-820 TEKVYYGH
+820 
-828 QTMPV
+828 
-833 TPTNPGTPGK
+833 
-843 PINPKGDA
+843 
-851 KYPKGITKND
+851 
-861 LTATVKRTINY
+861 
-872 VDENGNK
+872 
-879 VNGAPDGTSTYVQ
+879 Q
-892 TAEFTRTAIVDKVTG
+892 TADKI
-907 KILGYD
+907 KDYEDHGYELVSND
-913 TNNDGKVDTEN
+913 FKDGKQTYAKEGNDFVVHLKHAT
-924 ANRAWTPIEKTLE
+924 
-937 TVKSA
+937 KS
-942 DPSSVGYDKVDIANV
+942 
-957 SSLVVTP
+957 VTP
-964 DQGNKTVKVTYSNNK
+964 D
-979 TYHMGTDAETKD
+979 
-991 VTRTI
+991 
-996 EYYDSVTHEP
+996 
-1006 IPSNLESTVTQTA
+1006 
-1019 TLKRNKIYDDQNN
+1019 
-1032 FIGYGTVSAD
+1032 
-1042 GSSYTIDNSWKV
+1042 
-1054 DAQTWTQ
+1054 
-1061 QDSTDLSDYGYTAP
+1061 
-1075 DRASVATVTVDG
+1075 
-1087 STTNVT
+1087 
-1093 EKVYYGH
+1093 
-1100 QTMPVTPTN
+1100 N
-1109 PGTPGKPINPKG
+1109 PATPGQPINPKG

-1186 NNDGKVDTE
+1186 DNDGKVDTE
-1195 SADRAWTP
+1195 NANRAWTP

-1220 YDNVDIANVSSLVV
+1220 YDKVDTANVSPLVV
-1234 TPDQGNKTVKV
+1234 TPDQGDKTVTV
-1245 TYNNNPVSGTIKYID
+1245 TYSNNPVSGTIKYID

-1517 VPYDQVVSGTIKYID
+1517 VPYDQVVSGMIKYID

-1544 AKGTVGSKISYT
+1544 EKGIVGSKINYF

-1565 GHGYEL
+1565 DHGYEL
-1571 VSNNFTDG
+1571 VSNDFNDG
-1579 TQTYA
+1579 KQTYA
-1584 KEGNDFVV
+1584 KEDNDFIV
-1592 HLKHAIKESVSYKDA
+1592 HLKHATKETVSYKDA

-1614 GVGSDT
+1614 GAGSDT
-1620 LTDKVQTEKNAFSKT
+1620 PADKVQTEKHAFSKT
-1635 DTVDKVT
+1635 DTIDKVT
-1642 GEVTKTTGWVGTKTF
+1642 GEVTKTTGWIGTKTF

-1663 VVNGYHADK
+1663 VINGYHADK
-1672 KVAGGLTAT
+1672 KVAGGLMAT
-1681 VDNPNVEETVTYA
+1681 VDNPNVEDTVNYA
-1694 PNGKLIPVDENGTPI
+1694 PNGKLVPVDPNGKPI
-1709 PGANT
+1709 PGADT
-1714 PTYTTDSNDP
+1714 PTYTTDPNDP
-1724 TKVLNPTVPRIDG
+1724 TKVLNPTVPSIDG
-1737 WQPKD
+1737 WKPKD
-1742 NQPGDSITPNDP
+1742 KQPGESITPTNP
-1754 GKDTKVPY
+1754 GKDTLVVY
-1762 VQVVS
+1762 V
-1767 GTIKYIDDTTGKEL
+1767 
-1781 SGENLKKGTVGSK
+1781 KK
-1794 IDYQTA
+1794 
-1800 DKIKDYENQGYE
+1800 
-1812 LVSNDFTD
+1812 
-1820 GTQTYAKE
+1820 
-1828 GNDFIVHLKHATKT
+1828 
-1842 ITPEDPATPG
+1842 
-1852 DPINPN
+1852 
-1858 DPNSPVYPTEVDHK
+1858 
-1872 NLAKDATQTIHYI
+1872 
-1885 GAGDKTPA
+1885 
-1893 DNIVRQKDAFTR
+1893 R
-1905 TVTIDKVTGK
+1905 
-1915 ILTITPWSTKTFNT
+1915 
-1929 VNTPVVNGY
+1929 
-1938 HADKK
+1938 
-1943 TAGGLTATVDN
+1943 
-1954 PNVEETVTYAPNGKL
+1954 
-1969 IPVDENGKPI
+1969 
-1979 PGANTPTY
+1979 
-1987 TTDSNDPT
+1987 
-1995 KVLSPTVPR
+1995 
-2004 IDGWQPKDNQPGDSI
+2004 
-2019 TPKDPGKDTPVIYV
+2019 
-2033 EKPQKPVMP
+2033 QKPVIP
-2042 VVPEQPENPAVPN
+2042 VIP
-2055 NSEQPRTPDQPD
+2055 EQPRTPNQPD

-2102 QGISAVPGDSKQ
+2102 QDISAVPGDSKQ

>member
-1 MVSKNNY
+1 
-8 RLMTERCFSH
+8 MTERCFSH
-18 QQHWGLRKLSIGVA
+18 QQHWGVRKLSIGVA

-54 SDSSENSVDKTVDNP
+54 ADSSENSVDKTVDNP

-80 SANSAASDN
+80 STNSAASDN

-94 SSTDNATS
+94 SSTDDATS

-122 TFTCAK
+122 TFTRAK
-128 SAVTSNGDSNPNTKE
+128 SAVTGNSDSNPNTKE

-155 IKNYDKTTSTDF
+155 IKDYDKTTSTNF

-215 TLQDDDKLND
+215 TLQDDDKLNG
-225 NSEYPNHNSKGHA
+225 NSKYPTHSSKGHA
-238 RLIKVSDFGP
+238 HLIKVSDFGP
-248 NTYFYARNAVQKYN
+248 NTYFYARNAVQKHN
-262 QITGEIDHYD
+262 QITGAIDHYD

-292 IKGILDGGGNLLFNV
+292 IKGLLDSGGNLLFNV

-327 KEINVHKFANQDGTL
+327 KEVNIDNFVNQNGTL
-342 KETVTEAIKNGD
+342 KETVAEAIKNGD

-388 DSATLAYQKTNDGY
+388 NSATLAYQKTNDGY

-436 GFDLSIATSGPS
+436 GFDLSIATAGPS
-448 TKGEMAEG
+448 AKGEMAEG

-469 LKTLTVNYYELG
+469 LKTLTVNYYELD

-546 LKNHTYQDCLNV
+546 LKNRTYQDCLNV

-564 KSEVRRQGTESV
+564 KSEVRQQGTESV
-576 TYKFYNDQEKTELV
+576 TYEFYNDQEKTKLV
-590 KEITKTPVCQ
+590 KGITKTPIYQ
-600 DGKWQWQVKETDYDD
+600 DGKWQWRIEETDYDD
-615 QGNETHQSITTDGLI
+615 QGKETHQSTITDSLM
-630 EGLSADQATVKFTGT
+630 EGLSANQATVKFTGT
-645 VNYDSNGKASGTTW
+645 VNYDGNGKVTGTTW
-659 DANNSTYGTIKTPAI
+659 DANDRTYGTIKTPAV
-674 EGYTADKPSVG
+674 EGYTADKLSVG

-708 YHKGKDTE
+708 YHK
-716 TKDVTRTIEYYDNV
+716 
-730 THEPIPSNLES
+730 
-741 TVTQTATLKRNKIYD
+741 
-756 DQNNFIGYGTVS
+756 
-768 ADGSSYTIDNSWKV
+768 
-782 DAQTWTQQDSTDLS
+782 
-796 DYGYTAPDRASVA
+796 
-809 TVTVDGSTTNV
+809 
-820 TEKVYYGH
+820 
-828 QTMPV
+828 
-833 TPTNPGTPGK
+833 
-843 PINPKGDA
+843 
-851 KYPKGITKND
+851 
-861 LTATVKRTINY
+861 
-872 VDENGNK
+872 
-879 VNGAPDGTSTYVQ
+879 
-892 TAEFTRTAIVDKVTG
+892 
-907 KILGYD
+907 
-913 TNNDGKVDTEN
+913 
-924 ANRAWTPIEKTLE
+924 
-937 TVKSA
+937 
-942 DPSSVGYDKVDIANV
+942 
-957 SSLVVTP
+957 
-964 DQGNKTVKVTYSNNK
+964 
-979 TYHMGTDAETKD
+979 GTDAETKD

-1061 QDSTDLSDYGYTAP
+1061 QDSTDLSGYGYTAP
-1075 DRASVATVTVDG
+1075 DRASVAAVTVDG

-1109 PGTPGKPINPKG
+1109 PGTPGKPINSKG

-1186 NNDGKVDTE
+1186 DNDGKVDTE
-1195 SADRAWTP
+1195 NANRAWTP

-1220 YDNVDIANVSSLVV
+1220 YDKVDTANVSPLVV
-1234 TPDQGNKTVKV
+1234 TPDQGDKTVTV
-1245 TYNNNPVSGTIKYID
+1245 TYSNNPVSGTIKYID

-1487 PTVPSIDGWEPKDKR
+1487 LTVPSIDGWEPKDKR
-1502 PGDSITPK
+1502 PGDSITPN

-1544 AKGTVGSKISYT
+1544 KKGTVGSKINYFTKDKIEGYEDQGYELVSNNFSDGKQTYTKEGNDFVVHLKHATKEKVSYKDAT
-1556 TKDKIKDYE
+1556 QTIHYTGAGSDTPADKVQTEKHAFSKIDTIDKVTGEVTKTTGWIGTKTFGTVNTPVVNGYHADKKVAGGLRATVDNPNVEEAVTYAPNGKLIPVDPNGTPIPGANTPTYTTDPKDPTKVLNPTLPRIDGWQPKDKQPGDSITPNDPGKDTPVPYVQVVSGTIKYIDDTTGKELSSENLVKGTVGSKINYFTKDKIKDYE
-1565 GHGYEL
+1565 DHGYEL
-1571 VSNNFTDG
+1571 VFNDFNDG
-1579 TQTYA
+1579 KQTYA

-1614 GVGSDT
+1614 GAGSDT
-1620 LTDKVQTEKNAFSKT
+1620 PADKVQTEKHAFSKN
-1635 DTVDKVT
+1635 DTIDKVT
-1642 GEVTKTTGWVGTKTF
+1642 GEVTKTTGWIGTKTF

-1663 VVNGYHADK
+1663 VINGYHADK
-1672 KVAGGLTAT
+1672 KVAGGLMAT
-1681 VDNPNVEETVTYA
+1681 VDNPNVEDTVNYA
-1694 PNGKLIPVDENGTPI
+1694 PNGKLIPVDPNGTPI

-1714 PTYTTDSNDP
+1714 PTYTTDPKDP
-1724 TKVLNPTVPRIDG
+1724 TKVLNPTLPRIDG

-1742 NQPGDSITPNDP
+1742 KQPGDSITPNDP
-1754 GKDTKVPY
+1754 GKDTLVVY
-1762 VQVVS
+1762 V
-1767 GTIKYIDDTTGKEL
+1767 
-1781 SGENLKKGTVGSK
+1781 KK
-1794 IDYQTA
+1794 
-1800 DKIKDYENQGYE
+1800 
-1812 LVSNDFTD
+1812 
-1820 GTQTYAKE
+1820 
-1828 GNDFIVHLKHATKT
+1828 
-1842 ITPEDPATPG
+1842 
-1852 DPINPN
+1852 
-1858 DPNSPVYPTEVDHK
+1858 
-1872 NLAKDATQTIHYI
+1872 
-1885 GAGDKTPA
+1885 
-1893 DNIVRQKDAFTR
+1893 R
-1905 TVTIDKVTGK
+1905 
-1915 ILTITPWSTKTFNT
+1915 
-1929 VNTPVVNGY
+1929 
-1938 HADKK
+1938 
-1943 TAGGLTATVDN
+1943 
-1954 PNVEETVTYAPNGKL
+1954 
-1969 IPVDENGKPI
+1969 
-1979 PGANTPTY
+1979 
-1987 TTDSNDPT
+1987 
-1995 KVLSPTVPR
+1995 
-2004 IDGWQPKDNQPGDSI
+2004 
-2019 TPKDPGKDTPVIYV
+2019 
-2033 EKPQKPVMP
+2033 QKPVMP
-2042 VVPEQPENPAVPN
+2042 VVPEQP
-2055 NSEQPRTPDQPD
+2055 RTPNQPD
-2067 NSKQPSKPTITDQP
+2067 NSKQPTIPTTPDQP
-2081 NDSIVPNNAKHL
+2081 NDSIVPNDSKHL
-2093 AALTPRDQS
+2093 ATSTPRDQS
-2102 QGISAVPGDSKQ
+2102 ISPVPGNFKQ

>member
-8 RLMTERCFSH
+8 RLMMERCFSH

-32 SVLLGTAIIAQGSV
+32 SVLLGTAIIAQGSA
-46 YADTQTTP
+46 YADTQTKP
-54 SDSSENSVDKTVDNP
+54 ADSSENSVDKTVDNP

-110 ANEDTDINGVPT
+110 ANEDTDVNGVLT
-122 TFTCAK
+122 TFTRAK
-128 SAVTSNGDSNPNTKE
+128 SAVTGNRDSNPNTKE

-155 IKNYDKTTSTDF
+155 IKDYDKTTSTNF

-173 SENHAIDPS
+173 SENQAIDPS

-210 EVDIS
+210 EVNID
-215 TLQDDDKLND
+215 TLQDDDKLNG

-262 QITGEIDHYD
+262 QITGEIDHYN

-292 IKGILDGGGNLLFNV
+292 IKGILDSGGNLLFNV

-327 KEINVHKFANQDGTL
+327 KEINVDKFANQDGTL
-342 KETVTEAIKNGD
+342 KETVAEAIKNGD
-354 IVATALKIHE
+354 IMATALKIHE
-364 GFTDLDN
+364 GFLDLDSD
-371 NEAIE
+371 EAIE
-376 ISENAVHRVLVD
+376 VTESAVKHVLVD
-388 DSATLAYQKTNDGY
+388 DSSTLAYQKTNDGY
-402 LAITRTYNDISDH
+402 LAITRTFNDISNH
-415 DAKFNN
+415 DPKFGNSDS
-421 ANQVV
+421 V
-426 ALLELDVPKE
+426 AVLLELDVPEE
-436 GFDLSIATSGPS
+436 GFDLSIVTTGPS
-448 TKGEMAEG
+448 AKGEISSG
-456 SKVAPAVLDTVAY
+456 SKVAPAVLNTAAY
-469 LKTLTVNYYELG
+469 LKTLTVNYYELD
-481 ENGNPTTIK
+481 ENGKPTTTK

-510 DQDQDGKQDAFDY
+510 DQDKDGKQDAFDY
-523 SAPQEITDQDGT
+523 SAPQTITDKDGT
-535 TWRLVKQTGNN
+535 TWKFVKQTGNN
-546 LKNHTYQDCLNV
+546 LKDGEKDTKHDNTYQDCLNV

-564 KSEVRRQGTESV
+564 KSEVRQQGTESV
-576 TYKFYNDQEKTELV
+576 TYEFYNDQEKTKLV
-590 KEITKTPVCQ
+590 KGITKTPIYQ
-600 DGKWQWQVKETDYDD
+600 DGKWQWRIEETDYDD
-615 QGNETHQSITTDGLI
+615 QGKETHQSTITDSLM
-630 EGLSADQATVKFTGT
+630 EGLSANQATVKFTGT
-645 VNYDSNGKASGTTW
+645 VNYDGNGKVTGTTW
-659 DANNSTYGTIKTPAI
+659 DANDRTYGTIKTPAV
-674 EGYTADKPSVG
+674 EGYTADKLSVG

-708 YHKGKDTE
+708 YHK
-716 TKDVTRTIEYYDNV
+716 
-730 THEPIPSNLES
+730 
-741 TVTQTATLKRNKIYD
+741 
-756 DQNNFIGYGTVS
+756 
-768 ADGSSYTIDNSWKV
+768 
-782 DAQTWTQQDSTDLS
+782 
-796 DYGYTAPDRASVA
+796 
-809 TVTVDGSTTNV
+809 
-820 TEKVYYGH
+820 
-828 QTMPV
+828 
-833 TPTNPGTPGK
+833 
-843 PINPKGDA
+843 
-851 KYPKGITKND
+851 
-861 LTATVKRTINY
+861 
-872 VDENGNK
+872 
-879 VNGAPDGTSTYVQ
+879 
-892 TAEFTRTAIVDKVTG
+892 
-907 KILGYD
+907 
-913 TNNDGKVDTEN
+913 
-924 ANRAWTPIEKTLE
+924 
-937 TVKSA
+937 
-942 DPSSVGYDKVDIANV
+942 
-957 SSLVVTP
+957 
-964 DQGNKTVKVTYSNNK
+964 
-979 TYHMGTDAETKD
+979 GTDAETKD

-1061 QDSTDLSDYGYTAP
+1061 QDSTDLSGYGYTAP
-1075 DRASVATVTVDG
+1075 DRASVAAVTVDG

-1109 PGTPGKPINPKG
+1109 PGMPGKPINSKG

-1132 DLTATVK
+1132 DLTAMVK

-1172 IVDKVTGKILGYDT
+1172 IVNKVTGKILGYDT
-1186 NNDGKVDTE
+1186 DNDGKVDTE
-1195 SADRAWTP
+1195 NANRAWTP

-1220 YDNVDIANVSSLVV
+1220 YDKVDTANVSPLVV
-1234 TPDQGNKTVKV
+1234 TPDQGDKTVTV
-1245 TYNNNPVSGTIKYID
+1245 TYSNNPVSGTIKYID

-1487 PTVPSIDGWEPKDKR
+1487 LTVPSIDGWEPKDKR

-1544 AKGTVGSKISYT
+1544 KKGTVGSKINYF
-1556 TKDKIKDYE
+1556 TKDKIEGYE
-1565 GHGYEL
+1565 DQGYEL
-1571 VSNNFTDG
+1571 VSNNFSDG
-1579 TQTYA
+1579 KQTYT

-1592 HLKHAIKESVSYKDA
+1592 HLKHATKEKVSYKDA

-1614 GVGSDT
+1614 GAGSDT
-1620 LTDKVQTEKNAFSKT
+1620 PADKVQTEKHAFSKI
-1635 DTVDKVT
+1635 DTIDKVT
-1642 GEVTKTTGWVGTKTF
+1642 GEVTKTTGWIGTKTF
-1657 GTEDTP
+1657 GTVNTP

-1672 KVAGGLTAT
+1672 KVAGGLRAT
-1681 VDNPNVEETVTYA
+1681 VDNPNVEEAVTYA
-1694 PNGKLIPVDENGTPI
+1694 PNGKLIPVDPNGKPI
-1709 PGANT
+1709 PGADT
-1714 PTYTTDSNDP
+1714 PTYTTDPNDP
-1724 TKVLNPTVPRIDG
+1724 TKVLNPTVPSIDG
-1737 WQPKD
+1737 WKPKD
-1742 NQPGDSITPNDP
+1742 KQPGESITPTNP
-1754 GKDTKVPY
+1754 GKDTLVVY
-1762 VQVVS
+1762 V
-1767 GTIKYIDDTTGKEL
+1767 
-1781 SGENLKKGTVGSK
+1781 KK
-1794 IDYQTA
+1794 
-1800 DKIKDYENQGYE
+1800 
-1812 LVSNDFTD
+1812 
-1820 GTQTYAKE
+1820 
-1828 GNDFIVHLKHATKT
+1828 
-1842 ITPEDPATPG
+1842 
-1852 DPINPN
+1852 
-1858 DPNSPVYPTEVDHK
+1858 
-1872 NLAKDATQTIHYI
+1872 
-1885 GAGDKTPA
+1885 
-1893 DNIVRQKDAFTR
+1893 R
-1905 TVTIDKVTGK
+1905 
-1915 ILTITPWSTKTFNT
+1915 
-1929 VNTPVVNGY
+1929 
-1938 HADKK
+1938 
-1943 TAGGLTATVDN
+1943 
-1954 PNVEETVTYAPNGKL
+1954 
-1969 IPVDENGKPI
+1969 
-1979 PGANTPTY
+1979 
-1987 TTDSNDPT
+1987 
-1995 KVLSPTVPR
+1995 
-2004 IDGWQPKDNQPGDSI
+2004 
-2019 TPKDPGKDTPVIYV
+2019 
-2033 EKPQKPVMP
+2033 QKPVIP
-2042 VVPEQPENPAVPN
+2042 VIP
-2055 NSEQPRTPDQPD
+2055 EQPRTPNQPD

-2102 QGISAVPGDSKQ
+2102 QDISAVPGDSKQ

>member
-122 TFTCAK
+122 TFTRAK
-128 SAVTSNGDSNPNTKE
+128 SAVTGNGDSNPNTKE

-225 NSEYPNHNSKGHA
+225 NSEYPNHNSKDHA

-590 KEITKTPVCQ
+590 KEITKTPVYQ

-796 DYGYTAPDRASVA
+796 DCGYTAPDRASVA
-809 TVTVDGSTTNV
+809 
-820 TEKVYYGH
+820 
-828 QTMPV
+828 
-833 TPTNPGTPGK
+833 
-843 PINPKGDA
+843 A
-851 KYPKGITKND
+851 
-861 LTATVKRTINY
+861 
-872 VDENGNK
+872 
-879 VNGAPDGTSTYVQ
+879 
-892 TAEFTRTAIVDKVTG
+892 
-907 KILGYD
+907 
-913 TNNDGKVDTEN
+913 
-924 ANRAWTPIEKTLE
+924 
-937 TVKSA
+937 
-942 DPSSVGYDKVDIANV
+942 
-957 SSLVVTP
+957 
-964 DQGNKTVKVTYSNNK
+964 
-979 TYHMGTDAETKD
+979 
-991 VTRTI
+991 
-996 EYYDSVTHEP
+996 
-1006 IPSNLESTVTQTA
+1006 
-1019 TLKRNKIYDDQNN
+1019 
-1032 FIGYGTVSAD
+1032 
-1042 GSSYTIDNSWKV
+1042 
-1054 DAQTWTQ
+1054 
-1061 QDSTDLSDYGYTAP
+1061 
-1075 DRASVATVTVDG
+1075 VTVDG

-1872 NLAKDATQTIHYI
+1872 NLAKDATQMIHYI
-1885 GAGDKTPA
+1885 GAGDKTPV

-1905 TVTIDKVTGK
+1905 TITIDKVTGK
-1915 ILTITPWSTKTFNT
+1915 ILSITPWSTKTFNT

>member
-122 TFTCAK
+122 TFTRAK
-128 SAVTSNGDSNPNTKE
+128 SAVTGNGDSNPNTKE

-590 KEITKTPVCQ
+590 KEITKTPVYQ

-796 DYGYTAPDRASVA
+796 DCGYTAPDRASVA
-809 TVTVDGSTTNV
+809 
-820 TEKVYYGH
+820 
-828 QTMPV
+828 
-833 TPTNPGTPGK
+833 
-843 PINPKGDA
+843 A
-851 KYPKGITKND
+851 
-861 LTATVKRTINY
+861 
-872 VDENGNK
+872 
-879 VNGAPDGTSTYVQ
+879 
-892 TAEFTRTAIVDKVTG
+892 
-907 KILGYD
+907 
-913 TNNDGKVDTEN
+913 
-924 ANRAWTPIEKTLE
+924 
-937 TVKSA
+937 
-942 DPSSVGYDKVDIANV
+942 
-957 SSLVVTP
+957 
-964 DQGNKTVKVTYSNNK
+964 
-979 TYHMGTDAETKD
+979 
-991 VTRTI
+991 
-996 EYYDSVTHEP
+996 
-1006 IPSNLESTVTQTA
+1006 
-1019 TLKRNKIYDDQNN
+1019 
-1032 FIGYGTVSAD
+1032 
-1042 GSSYTIDNSWKV
+1042 
-1054 DAQTWTQ
+1054 
-1061 QDSTDLSDYGYTAP
+1061 
-1075 DRASVATVTVDG
+1075 VTVDG

-1195 SADRAWTP
+1195 SADRAWMP